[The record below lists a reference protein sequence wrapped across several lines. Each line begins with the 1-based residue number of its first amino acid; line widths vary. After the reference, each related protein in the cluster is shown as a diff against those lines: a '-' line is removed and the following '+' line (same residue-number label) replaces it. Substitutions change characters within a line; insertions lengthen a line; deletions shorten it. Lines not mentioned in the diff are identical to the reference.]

1 MKLTLTRFQ
10 QHPEFVFLKTAY
22 LLLLLKGLEQTFIM
36 KKMGKKTE
44 PFDSPDSDNI
54 IELNGIKS
62 ELVIYTAEERG

>member
-10 QHPEFVFLKTAY
+10 QHPEFVFLKIAY
-22 LLLLLKGLEQTFIM
+22 LLLLPKGLEQIFIM
-36 KKMGKKTE
+36 KKWAKTE
-44 PFDSPDSDNI
+44 PFDSPDADNI